1 MVGAGRLAGM
11 DPRARLDRATAALDP
26 PLALVDLNAFDANAA
41 GLEARAGGT
50 PLRVASKS
58 VRVRSLVDRVLARP
72 GWEGVL
78 AYALGEALWLHE
90 RGTSDDLVVGY
101 PTADRGAIARL
112 AGDEAAAAAITLM
125 IDDPAQL
132 DLVDA
137 VRAPAA
143 RAPVKVC
150 LELDASWRPAG
161 RAVHVGTR
169 RSPVHRAGKLADL
182 AAEVARRPGFVLDGL
197 MAYEGQIAGLGDR
210 PPGARLRGAAIRAM
224 QRRSAAEL
232 AERRTAAV
240 DAVSAI
246 APLRFVNGGGTGS
259 VHLTAR
265 EPAITEVAAGSGLF
279 GPTLFDA
286 YAAWRPQPAALFA
299 LPVVRR
305 PTRRIAT
312 LFAGGYIASGPPGRD
327 RQPSVHLPAGLSLLG
342 TEGAGEVQTPVRG
355 RAAAS
360 LRVGDRVWL
369 RHAKAGEL
377 CERFDEVQL
386 LAGDALTGAT
396 PTYRGE
402 GRNFG

>member
-1 MVGAGRLAGM
+1 MVRAGRLAGM
-11 DPRARLDRATAALDP
+11 DARARLDTATAALDP
-26 PLALVDLNAFDANAA
+26 PLALVDLDAFDANAA
-41 GLEARAGGT
+41 DLEARAAGT

-58 VRVRSLVDRVLARP
+58 VRVRALLDRVLARP
-72 GWEGVL
+72 GWSGVL

-90 RGTSDDLVVGY
+90 QGLTDDLVLGY

-112 AGDEAAAAAITLM
+112 AADEAAAAAITLM
-125 IDDPAQL
+125 VDDPAQL
-132 DLVDA
+132 DLIDA

-143 RAPVKVC
+143 RAPIKVC

-161 RAVHVGTR
+161 RLLHVGTR
-169 RSPVHRAGKLADL
+169 RSPVHGAAPLAALAD
-182 AAEVARRPGFVLDGL
+182 EVTRRPGFVLDGV

-210 PPGARLRGAAIRAM
+210 PPGARVRGAAVRAM
-224 QRRSAAEL
+224 QRRSAVEL
-232 AERRTAAV
+232 AERRAAAV
-240 DAVSAI
+240 EAVSAV

-265 EPAITEVAAGSGLF
+265 ETAVTEVAAGSGLF

-286 YAAWRPQPAALFA
+286 YTAWRPRPAALFA

-305 PTRRIAT
+305 PSRRIAT
-312 LFAGGYIASGPPGRD
+312 LYAGGYIASGPPGRD
-327 RQPSVHLPAGLSLLG
+327 RQPSVFLPEGLSLLG

-355 RAAAS
+355 RAARA

-377 CERFDEVQL
+377 CERFDEVHL
-386 LAGDALTGAT
+386 LTGDALTGAT

-402 GRNFG
+402 RRNFG

>member
-1 MVGAGRLAGM
+1 M
-11 DPRARLDRATAALDP
+11 DARARLDAATAALDP
-26 PLALVDLNAFDANAA
+26 PLALVDLDAFDANAA
-41 GLEARAGGT
+41 ALEARAAGT

-58 VRVRSLVDRVLARP
+58 VRVRALLERVLARP
-72 GWEGVL
+72 GWAGVL

-90 RGTSDDLVVGY
+90 AGVAGDLVVGY
-101 PTADRGAIARL
+101 PTADRGAIGRL

-125 IDDPAQL
+125 VDDVAHL

-137 VRAPAA
+137 VRPPSA
-143 RAPVKVC
+143 RAPIRVC
-150 LELDASWRPAG
+150 LELDASWRPARG
-161 RAVHVGTR
+161 AVHVGTR
-169 RSPVHRAGKLADL
+169 RSPVHRVDRLTALAR
-182 AAEVARRPGFVLDGL
+182 EVVQRPGFVLDGV
-197 MAYEGQIAGLGDR
+197 MAYEGQIAGLGDQ

-232 AERRTAAV
+232 AERRAAAV
-240 DAVSAI
+240 AAVSAV

-259 VHLTAR
+259 VHLTAA
-265 EPAITEVAAGSGLF
+265 EPSVTEVAAGSGLF

-286 YAAWRPQPAALFA
+286 YAAWRPQPAAVFA

-305 PTRRIAT
+305 PARGIAT

-327 RQPSVHLPAGLSLLG
+327 RLPSVHLPAGLRLLG

-355 RAAAS
+355 RAASS
-360 LRVGDRVWL
+360 LQVGDRVWL

-377 CERFDEVQL
+377 CERFDEVRL
-386 LAGDALTGAT
+386 LAGDTLTGAA

-402 GRNFG
+402 RRNFG

>member
-1 MVGAGRLAGM
+1 MVRAGRLARM
-11 DPRARLDRATAALDP
+11 DARARLDTATAPLDP
-26 PLALVDLNAFDANAA
+26 PLALVDLDAFDANAA
-41 GLEARAGGT
+41 DLEARAAGT

-58 VRVRSLVDRVLARP
+58 VRVRALLDRVLARP
-72 GWEGVL
+72 GWSGVL

-90 RGTSDDLVVGY
+90 QGRTDDVVVGY

-112 AGDEAAAAAITLM
+112 AADEAAASAITLM
-125 IDDPAQL
+125 VDDAAQL

-137 VRAPAA
+137 VHPPTA
-143 RAPVKVC
+143 RAPIKVC

-161 RAVHVGTR
+161 RLLHVGTR
-169 RSPVHRAGKLADL
+169 RSPVHGTAPLAAL
-182 AAEVARRPGFVLDGL
+182 AAEVARRPGFVLDGV

-210 PPGARLRGAAIRAM
+210 PPGARVRGAAVRAM

-232 AERRTAAV
+232 AERRAAAV
-240 DAVSAI
+240 EAVSAV
-246 APLRFVNGGGTGS
+246 APLRFINGGGTGS
-259 VHLTAR
+259 VHLTAH
-265 EPAITEVAAGSGLF
+265 EPAVTEVAAGSGLF

-286 YAAWRPQPAALFA
+286 YTAWRPRPAALFA

-305 PTRRIAT
+305 PSRRIAT
-312 LFAGGYIASGPPGRD
+312 LYAGGYIASGPPGPD
-327 RQPSVHLPAGLSLLG
+327 RQPSVFLPEGLSLLA

-355 RAAAS
+355 RAAGA

-402 GRNFG
+402 RRNFG

>member
-1 MVGAGRLAGM
+1 MVRAGRLAGM
-11 DPRARLDRATAALDP
+11 DARARLDTATAALDP
-26 PLALVDLNAFDANAA
+26 PLALVDLDAFDANAA
-41 GLEARAGGT
+41 DLEARAAGT

-58 VRVRSLVDRVLARP
+58 VRVRALLDRVLARP
-72 GWEGVL
+72 GWSGVL

-90 RGTSDDLVVGY
+90 QGLTDDLVLGY

-112 AGDEAAAAAITLM
+112 AADEAAAAAITLM
-125 IDDPAQL
+125 VDDPAQL

-143 RAPVKVC
+143 RAPIKVC

-161 RAVHVGTR
+161 RLLHVGTR
-169 RSPVHRAGKLADL
+169 RSPVHGATPLAALAD
-182 AAEVARRPGFVLDGL
+182 EVTRRPGFVLDGV

-210 PPGARLRGAAIRAM
+210 PPGARVRGAAVRAM
-224 QRRSAAEL
+224 QRRSAVEL
-232 AERRTAAV
+232 AERRAAAV
-240 DAVSAI
+240 EAVSAV

-265 EPAITEVAAGSGLF
+265 ETAVTEVAAGSGLF

-286 YAAWRPQPAALFA
+286 YTAWRPRPAALFA

-305 PTRRIAT
+305 PSRRIAT
-312 LFAGGYIASGPPGRD
+312 LYAGGYIASGPPGRD
-327 RQPSVHLPAGLSLLG
+327 RQPSVFLPEGLSLLG

-355 RAAAS
+355 RAAGA

-377 CERFDEVQL
+377 CERFDEVHL
-386 LAGDALTGAT
+386 LTGHALTGAT

-402 GRNFG
+402 RRNFG